1 MIFLRGSLLCDI
13 IPKKKN
19 FREAGV
25 FMRLFHVS
33 EQANIGEFVP
43 RCPARGDLDPAVAL
57 VWAIDE
63 ARLPNYLTPRDCPR
77 VTYHVGEHTTQSDR
91 EMFFT

>member
-1 MIFLRGSLLCDI
+1 
-13 IPKKKN
+13 
-19 FREAGV
+19 
-25 FMRLFHVS
+25 MRLFHVS

-77 VTYHVGEHTTQSDR
+77 VTYMWVSTRRRATGRCFLPHR
-91 EMFFT
+91 E